1 MENISTN
8 IKAVAIA
15 AIILLFTYWYY
26 TRKDGNFIAFEAV
39 VVFGLLC
46 LCALVVGTLL
56 IRLLAYCMHTTV
68 IYPHLFF
75 RILLPFLVMS
85 FIFWLVY
92 GIVCIPRFTHFAD
105 FMAPIKYFTGKHLL
119 YCIICATIAGVVLSL
134 PLQDQNISKNAL
146 FYGNVKFAMGIVGA
160 FALSTCIFYW
170 TKKIDEAPLDPKYNS
185 YQALNSYAGT
195 STVEVKPLLNASEYN
210 LISVPYLLSDKQE
223 VILNF
228 LYNSSNKKQPLLK
241 SLRLDKSGKVIDSLD
256 TDRLL
261 PQNEAVFFDNGYI
274 RSRTSPSFVTWVFD
288 GLKTIQNATSFT
300 TNTNLKI
307 QALVQDTTSLKMVRF
322 QKTAA
327 FSCESLPDIKWNGS
341 RFYELIHQ
349 NDTLKFK
356 IDQVYTATNN
366 GKECSEQT
374 LAYFKCNGM
383 DFDLIRLNERE
394 YYIVQPRKK

>member
-1 MENISTN
+1 MENIGTN

-26 TRKDGNFIAFEAV
+26 ARKGGSFIAFEAV
-39 VVFGLLC
+39 VIFGLLC

-56 IRLLAYCMHTTV
+56 IKLLAHYIHTSV
-68 IYPHLFF
+68 IYPHLLF

-92 GIVCIPRFTHFAD
+92 GIVGIPRFTHFTD
-105 FMAPIKYFTGKHLL
+105 FMVPIKYFIGKHLL
-119 YCIICATIAGVVLSL
+119 YCAICAILAGITLSL
-134 PLQDQNISKNAL
+134 PLQGQNISKSAL
-146 FYGNVKFAMGIVGA
+146 WYGNIKFAMGIVGA
-160 FALSTCIFYW
+160 FMLSTCIFYW
-170 TKKIDEAPLDPKYNS
+170 TKKISEPSLDPKYNS
-185 YQALNSYAGT
+185 YQALSSYAGT
-195 STVEVKPLLNASEYN
+195 SAVEVKPLLAASEYN
-210 LISVPYLLSDKQE
+210 LISAPYLLSDKQE

-256 TDRLL
+256 TEQLL

-288 GLKTIQNATSFT
+288 GLKTLQNAATSS
-300 TNTNLKI
+300 TNTNWKI
-307 QALVQDTTSLKMVRF
+307 QALEQDTTKLKMVRF

-327 FSCESLPDIKWNGS
+327 FNCESLPDIKWNGT
-341 RFYELIHQ
+341 RFYELIQQ

-356 IDQVYTATNN
+356 IDQVYTATPN